1 MGKRMLNCVA
11 SDFKKMRGNALKK
24 AIEAVE
30 GRTVCCETVC
40 VRPTFL
46 NELSNAEIAKAFGAD
61 MVLLNGFDCFD
72 PLIFGA
78 EESENPVQRVKDLS
92 GLPIGANL
100 EPVDEHA
107 EMLESRIEIAPG
119 RKCTAETVSR
129 AEKLGL
135 DFICLTGNPGTGV
148 TNEAIEK
155 CISMA
160 KSHFTGIVIAGKMHG
175 AGSKEPVMNEE
186 IAKRFIQAGADV
198 LLVPAVGT
206 VPGFTDEKLVNIVKV
221 AHAND
226 ALVLSAIGTSQEGS
240 SKEVIEQIAIRNKVA
255 GVDIQHIGDAG
266 YGGLATVE
274 NIYAMSV
281 AIRGVRH
288 TVARMARSVIR

>member
-24 AIEAVE
+24 AIEAAE

-40 VRPTFL
+40 VRPT
-46 NELSNAEIAKAFGAD
+46 KAFGAD

-206 VPGFTDEKLVNIVKV
+206 VPGFTDEELVAIVKV

>member
-1 MGKRMLNCVA
+1 M
-11 SDFKKMRGNALKK
+11 
-24 AIEAVE
+24 
-30 GRTVCCETVC
+30 
-40 VRPTFL
+40 
-46 NELSNAEIAKAFGAD
+46 
-61 MVLLNGFDCFD
+61 
-72 PLIFGA
+72 
-78 EESENPVQRVKDLS
+78 
-92 GLPIGANL
+92 

-107 EMLESRIEIAPG
+107 KMLESRIEIAPG

-186 IAKRFIQAGADV
+186 IAKRFIQAGADI

-206 VPGFTDEKLVNIVKV
+206 VPGFTDEELVAIVKV